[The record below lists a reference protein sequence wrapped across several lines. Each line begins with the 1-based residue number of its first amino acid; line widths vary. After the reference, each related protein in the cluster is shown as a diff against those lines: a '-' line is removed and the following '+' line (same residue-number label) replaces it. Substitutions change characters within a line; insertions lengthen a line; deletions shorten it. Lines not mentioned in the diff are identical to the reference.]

1 MRYSA
6 KKRVERAEI
15 ALHKVRARA
24 AAILHAEGL
33 HGSSEEPHSTYVF
46 KILRHRETGVRVRVL
61 DTQAVDAP
69 PTDGAD
75 VVHRYEVQCQ
85 THDTRGPSFASAR
98 AALTSARRSWEWCAP
113 CAGLMAAPPK
123 PRRRAAEPEPARPE
137 NAKAKA
143 NPESGSRSQS
153 EPQSESESDS
163 PGEQEPSAGKHARRR
178 RDDVWP

>member
-6 KKRVERAEI
+6 KKRVEQAEL

-33 HGSSEEPHSTYVF
+33 HGSTEEPHSTYVF

-69 PTDGAD
+69 SLDGTD

-113 CAGLMAAPPK
+113 CAGLMAAPAK
-123 PRRRAAEPEPARPE
+123 PRRRAADSRAGG
-137 NAKAKA
+137 KAPDA
-143 NPESGSRSQS
+143 SAA
-153 EPQSESESDS
+153 
-163 PGEQEPSAGKHARRR
+163 GEQEQPGGRHARRR